1 MTRRELI
8 HGLRRDY
15 ERVVTQV
22 QTLEEAVLLTSEVVV
37 WPKENTLCL
46 PSFVVP
52 CEHSTDVPTVHTPEQ
67 DTLAEA
73 SSNGVQDDSHSDSQ
87 LSMHT
92 HIDATGS
99 PPTVEHSTIDG
110 SMILELPK
118 SKEGLMELREQLSLE
133 LLWLKQ
139 AIVSRQN
146 VGCWSIINAFLPCS
160 ITLVPLVQ

>member
-15 ERVVTQV
+15 EGVVTQV

-46 PSFVVP
+46 PRFVVP
-52 CEHSTDVPTVHTPEQ
+52 CEHSTDVPIVHTPEQ
-67 DTLAEA
+67 DPPTLAEV
-73 SSNGVQDDSHSDSQ
+73 SNGVQDDSHSDSQ
-87 LSMHT
+87 LSTHT
-92 HIDATGS
+92 DIDATGS

-110 SMILELPK
+110 LELPK
-118 SKEGLMELREQLSLE
+118 SKEGLKELREQLSLE

-146 VGCWSIINAFLPCS
+146 VGCWSIINTFLPCS
-160 ITLVPLVQ
+160 ITLVLLVQ

>member
-1 MTRRELI
+1 MIRRELV

-15 ERVVTQV
+15 ESVVNQV

-37 WPKENTLCL
+37 WPQENTLCL

-52 CEHSTDVPTVHTPEQ
+52 CEHVPIAYTPEQ
-67 DTLAEA
+67 EPPTLAEV
-73 SSNGVQDDSHSDSQ
+73 SSNGHPDSE
-87 LSMHT
+87 LSIHT
-92 HIDATGS
+92 DINDTGS
-99 PPTVEHSTIDG
+99 PTVDHSTIDG
-110 SMILELPK
+110 SMRLELPK

-146 VGCWSIINAFLPCS
+146 VGLYSDKLLS
-160 ITLVPLVQ
+160 L